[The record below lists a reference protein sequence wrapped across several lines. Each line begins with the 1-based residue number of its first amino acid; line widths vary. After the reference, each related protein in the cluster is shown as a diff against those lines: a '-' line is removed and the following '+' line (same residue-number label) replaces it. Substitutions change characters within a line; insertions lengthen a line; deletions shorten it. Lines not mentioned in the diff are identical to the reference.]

1 MGLLKRARPMAVPV
15 SEEQLARLQ
24 AKRAEAI
31 AAAGTRWLLHPA
43 NAVRRKTPAPRWVVL
58 GIVVCALLG
67 GVGNDFDGRGRI
79 EPQLAG
85 AP

>member
-1 MGLLKRARPMAVPV
+1 MLFRKPPMARPVNPAELP
-15 SEEQLARLQ
+15 SLQ
-24 AKRAEAI
+24 AKRAAAI
-31 AAAGTRWLLHPA
+31 QSAGTRWLLHPA

-58 GIVVCALLG
+58 GIIGLTLLAG
-67 GVGNDFDGRGRI
+67 AGNTDMDGRVRL